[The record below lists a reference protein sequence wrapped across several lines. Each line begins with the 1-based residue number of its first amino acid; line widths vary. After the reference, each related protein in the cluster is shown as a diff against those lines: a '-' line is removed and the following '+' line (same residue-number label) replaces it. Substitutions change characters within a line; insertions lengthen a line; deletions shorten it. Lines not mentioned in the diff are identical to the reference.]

1 MPRTLTITIPDDVYK
16 RLEDEAKA
24 KGVTLDDIIAERLGG
39 VWVGGAFKGYARK
52 GKQFEEILEFEEK
65 SAEEGFVSS

>member
-39 VWVGGAFKGYARK
+39 VCRSGDVEKWIDEVQGLITDFKTEDIMELTR
-52 GKQFEEILEFEEK
+52 E
-65 SAEEGFVSS
+65 